1 MPLPARARGRL
12 HLSDPWDFGVL
23 AEAVEA
29 WAFRAMQDR
38 AEFLDR
44 AAAAR
49 LWFDE
54 EYVPVID
61 MLREAH
67 MLDGATETDAYLR
80 IAAQRYRLMRTHDWS
95 DEILQRVRTDEGV

>member
-1 MPLPARARGRL
+1 
-12 HLSDPWDFGVL
+12 
-23 AEAVEA
+23 
-29 WAFRAMQDR
+29 
-38 AEFLDR
+38 
-44 AAAAR
+44 
-49 LWFDE
+49 
-54 EYVPVID
+54 VIG